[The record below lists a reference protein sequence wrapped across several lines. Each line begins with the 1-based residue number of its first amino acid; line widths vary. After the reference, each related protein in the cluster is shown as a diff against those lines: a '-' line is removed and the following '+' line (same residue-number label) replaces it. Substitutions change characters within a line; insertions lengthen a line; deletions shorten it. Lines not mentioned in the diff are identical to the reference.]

1 MYDVVI
7 EGGDVVTESG
17 VLPGHS
23 VLVRDG
29 VIAGV
34 GRTEVPAGALVI
46 DARGAAVL
54 PGIVNAHAH
63 GCTTG
68 PLFSSGAE
76 ALSAEVARAN
86 LDRHLAAGVTTLVN
100 VCGFGLE
107 DSLIDHDVDVRLAT
121 NHLPAAF
128 AAADLVDGSGLTDR
142 VRAMAADR
150 MVASGAVMIGEVGS
164 GATLGGGV
172 AAYRYVP
179 DAVLAAT
186 GVALDPATATS
197 LIDALT
203 GPRRVEPP
211 NDKRLRSA
219 ITASGLPPEIFDPAR
234 QAILDYAVAP
244 VRTSLESF
252 SQAVAAAEGTGV
264 PAMFHVAGPSADEL
278 LRLARK
284 TKAYLVAGHLNHP
297 SIPAEDLIALAR
309 ALRDAGVVVDVSSL
323 DMVHAQRL
331 VAPETADLLAA
342 EGLVDTLST
351 DYAGGTWEPML
362 AVAQRWRAMGYV
374 DLREVALMCSTRTAD
389 LLGLA
394 DRGRIA
400 PGKRADLVIVD
411 ADDLESVRS
420 VVVAGRV
427 GFAS

>member
-1 MYDVVI
+1 MRDVVI

-17 VLPGHS
+17 VLRGHS
-23 VLVRDG
+23 ILVRDG
-29 VIAGV
+29 VIAEV
-34 GRTEVPAGALVI
+34 GLLHGHPDAIVI
-46 DARGAAVL
+46 DARGSVVL
-54 PGIVNAHAH
+54 PGTVNAHAH

-76 ALSAEVARAN
+76 ALSSSRARAN

-107 DSLIDHDVDVRLAT
+107 DSLIEHDVDLRLAT

-142 VRAMAADR
+142 ERAMTADQ
-150 MVASGAVMIGEVGS
+150 MVADGAIMIGEVGS

-179 DAVLAAT
+179 DAVLEAT
-186 GVALDPATATS
+186 GIALDSATATF
-197 LIDALT
+197 LIDALA
-203 GPRRVEPP
+203 GSRRVESP
-211 NDKRLRSA
+211 NDERLRAA
-219 ITASGLPPEIFDPAR
+219 IAEAGLPPEVFDAAR

-252 SQAVAAAEGTGV
+252 SQAVAAAERTGV
-264 PAMFHVAGPSADEL
+264 PAMFHAAGPSADEL
-278 LRLARK
+278 LLLARK
-284 TKAYLVAGHLNHP
+284 TDARLVAGHLNHP
-297 SIPAEDLIALAR
+297 SIPAEEVIGLAS

-323 DMVHAQRL
+323 DMIHARRL
-331 VAPETADLLAA
+331 VSPVTADLLAA
-342 EGLVDTLST
+342 EGLIDTLST
-351 DYAGGTWEPML
+351 DYAGGAWEPVL
-362 AVAQRWRAMGYV
+362 AVADRWLRMGYV
-374 DLREVALMCSTRTAD
+374 DLTEIALMCSTRPAD

-400 PGKRADLVIVD
+400 SGKRADLVVVD

-420 VVVAGRV
+420 VVVGGRV
-427 GFAS
+427 IAA